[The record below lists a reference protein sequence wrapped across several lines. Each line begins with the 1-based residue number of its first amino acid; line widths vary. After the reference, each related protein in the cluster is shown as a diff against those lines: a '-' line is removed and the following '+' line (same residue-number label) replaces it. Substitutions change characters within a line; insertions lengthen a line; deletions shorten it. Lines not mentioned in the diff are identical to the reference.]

1 VCLTRTRCLIE
12 VRPGKQIVA
21 RSQGLS
27 TRRNFVL
34 LAHLSL
40 VSSKSKQKSLFGE
53 ECQGMRVVYER
64 CCGLDVHK
72 KSVVACVLITPE
84 THAMRNETSLVHTR
98 WLKSILRYRS
108 GFQGQILKCDA
119 L

>member
-1 VCLTRTRCLIE
+1 MSHPSTKLIE
-12 VRPGKQIVA
+12 VRLGKQIVA

-84 THAMRNETSLVHTR
+84 NPR
-98 WLKSILRYRS
+98 
-108 GFQGQILKCDA
+108 DA
-119 L
+119 QRDIPSTYEVAQEHSSVSEWVSRTDPEV

>member
-1 VCLTRTRCLIE
+1 MREKARETDVRRSSAIGVSHPSTKLIE

-34 LAHLSL
+34 LAQLSL

-53 ECQGMRVVYER
+53 ECQEMRVVYER
-64 CCGLDVHK
+64 CCGLYQL
-72 KSVVACVLITPE
+72 A
-84 THAMRNETSLVHTR
+84 
-98 WLKSILRYRS
+98 
-108 GFQGQILKCDA
+108 F
-119 L
+119 

>member
-1 VCLTRTRCLIE
+1 MRRSSAIGVSHPSTKLIE

-27 TRRNFVL
+27 RRRNFVL

-84 THAMRNETSLVHTR
+84 THALRNKRQPVASRGKNVPL
-98 WLKSILRYRS
+98 
-108 GFQGQILKCDA
+108 
-119 L
+119 

>member
-1 VCLTRTRCLIE
+1 MLTRPTCGDRAQLVCLTRTRCLIE

-84 THAMRNETSLVHTR
+84 THALRNKRQPVASRGKNVPL
-98 WLKSILRYRS
+98 
-108 GFQGQILKCDA
+108 
-119 L
+119 